1 MEENKN
7 IPAEANAAEEQP
19 QKAKMTGD
27 NRTFLVSLLTSV
39 IVVIAYHMTMELI
52 KFFNEDEFNTM
63 GYQQVQI
70 QQGPAMGHHHGP
82 RPMMKKKWQFRHF
95 KDCKYFNEADCDQKP
110 MKDCK
115 CMDRH
120 KEIRAKHRAEFRK
133 KHQIPSAE
141 AAAPKAPVVPADKK

>member
-19 QKAKMTGD
+19 KKAKLTGD

-70 QQGPAMGHHHGP
+70 QHGSAMGHHHGP

-115 CMDRH
+115 CMDRY
-120 KEIRAKHRAEFRK
+120 KEIRAKRRAEFRK

-141 AAAPKAPVVPADKK
+141 AAAPKAPAAPADKK